1 MIIDFH
7 NHYFPPAYLDA
18 IRSGGSAFRVT
29 EDDDGNPV
37 LHSPGDYNVLV
48 PGHRDLGFRA
58 KVLEEAGVDGQV
70 LTFTAPGT
78 SIETPDRAVE
88 LCRIVNDAFA
98 DDVKSWS
105 GRFSAL
111 ATLPMNAP
119 EAAAEEAT
127 RAITDLGLPG
137 VMLLSNA
144 SGVPLS
150 EDQFAPVFK
159 ALDEAGAVVYI
170 HPTYPVGVEVMEKYM
185 LMPMVGFLMDTT
197 LAAAS
202 LVYAGVVERYANI
215 KWVLAHLGGAVP
227 YMAERFDRGFEAYPE
242 CRERCT
248 VLPSEQLRDFYYD
261 TVNFDPA
268 CLRLALEF
276 AGADNIIA
284 GSDYPHMIGSLD
296 KMVRAIDGMPLSDD
310 ERDKVR
316 GGNVARI
323 LGLDAR

>member
-7 NHYFPPAYLDA
+7 NHYYPPAWLEA

-29 EDDDGNPV
+29 EDGDGNPV

-48 PGHRDLGFRA
+48 PGHRDLAFRA
-58 KVLEEAGVDGQV
+58 RVLDEEGVDRQV

-78 SIETPDRAVE
+78 SIEEPDRAVE
-88 LCRIVNDAFA
+88 LCRIVNDAYAA
-98 DDVKSWS
+98 DVEAWG
-105 GRFSAL
+105 GRFTAL

-119 EAAAEEAT
+119 EAAAEEASRT
-127 RAITDLGLPG
+127 LTELELPG
-137 VMLLSNA
+137 VMLFSNA

-150 EDQFAPVFK
+150 DDRFLPVFEV
-159 ALDEAGAVVYI
+159 LDRERAVVYI

-202 LVYAGVVERYANI
+202 LVYAGVVERFPGI
-215 KWVLAHLGGAVP
+215 TWVLGHLGGAVP

-248 VLPSEQLRDFYYD
+248 VLPSEQLKGFYYD

-268 CLRLALEF
+268 CLKLALGF
-276 AGADNIIA
+276 AGADHVVA
-284 GSDYPHMIGSLD
+284 GSDYPHMIGSLS
-296 KMVRAIDGMPLSDD
+296 KMRSSIDGLGLSREDLG
-310 ERDKVR
+310 KVR
-316 GGNVARI
+316 GGNAARI
-323 LGLDAR
+323 LGLA

>member
-7 NHYFPPAYLDA
+7 NHYFPPPYLDA
-18 IRSGGSAFRVT
+18 IRTGGSHFRVT
-29 EDDDGNPV
+29 EDGEGNPV

-48 PGHRDLGFRA
+48 PGHRDLAFRA
-58 KVLEEAGVDGQV
+58 EVLDQAGVDKQV

-88 LCRIVNDAFA
+88 LSRVINDAFA
-98 DDVKSWS
+98 ADVAAWK
-105 GRFSAL
+105 GRYTAL
-111 ATLPMNAP
+111 AHLPMNAP
-119 EAAAEEAT
+119 DAAAEEAT
-127 RAITDLGLPG
+127 RAVDELGLPG

-150 EDQFAPVFK
+150 DDRFLPVFE
-159 ALDEAGAVVYI
+159 ALDRSEAVVYV

-202 LVYAGVVERYANI
+202 LVYAGVVERFGRI
-215 KWVLAHLGGAVP
+215 TWVLGHLGGAVP
-227 YMAERFDRGFEAYPE
+227 YLAERFDRGFEAYPE

-248 VLPSEQLRDFYYD
+248 VPPSEQLKAFYYD

-268 CLRLALEF
+268 CQALALAF
-276 AGADNIIA
+276 AGPDHIVA
-284 GSDYPHMIGSLD
+284 GSDYPHMIGSLSR
-296 KMVRAIDGMPLSDD
+296 MIASIDAMDLSAAD
-310 ERDKVR
+310 RRKVR
-316 GGNVARI
+316 GGNAARI
-323 LGLDAR
+323 LGLV

>member
-7 NHYFPPAYLDA
+7 NHYYPPAYLDA
-18 IRSGGSAFRVT
+18 IRSGGSAYGIT
-29 EDDDGNPV
+29 QDDEGNPV

-48 PGHRDLGFRA
+48 PGHRDLKFRA
-58 KVLEEAGVDGQV
+58 AVLDDAGVDKQV

-88 LCRIVNDAFA
+88 LCRIVNDAYA
-98 DDVKSWS
+98 EDVRAWG
-105 GRFSAL
+105 GRFTAL

-119 EAAAEEAT
+119 DAAAEEAT
-127 RAITDLGLPG
+127 RAVTELGLPG

-150 EDQFAPVFK
+150 EDRFLPVFD
-159 ALDEAGAVVYI
+159 ALNREKAVVYI

-202 LVYAGVVERYANI
+202 LVYAGVVERFPDI
-215 KWVLAHLGGAVP
+215 TWVLGHLGGAVP

-242 CRERCT
+242 CQERCT
-248 VLPSEQLRDFYYD
+248 VPPSEQLKAFYYD
-261 TVNFDPA
+261 TVNFDTA
-268 CLRLALEF
+268 CLDLAIGF
-276 AGADNIIA
+276 AGTDHIVA
-284 GSDYPHMIGSLD
+284 GSDYPHMIGSLSRMKASID
-296 KMVRAIDGMPLSDD
+296 ALDIGDEARAGI
-310 ERDKVR
+310 R
-316 GGNVARI
+316 GGNAARI
-323 LGLDAR
+323 LGLA

>member
-18 IRSGGSAFRVT
+18 IRTGGSAFRVT

-48 PGHRDLGFRA
+48 PGHRDLAFRA
-58 KVLEEAGVDGQV
+58 RVLDEEGVDRQV

-88 LCRIVNDAFA
+88 LCRVVNDAFA
-98 DDVKSWS
+98 ADVRAWG

-119 EAAAEEAT
+119 DAAVEEAT
-127 RAITDLGLPG
+127 RALTELELPG

-150 EDQFAPVFK
+150 DDRFLPLFE
-159 ALDEAGAVVYI
+159 ALDREEAVVYI

-202 LVYAGVVERYANI
+202 LVYAGVAERFGRI
-215 KWVLAHLGGAVP
+215 TWVLGHLGGAVP
-227 YMAERFDRGFEAYPE
+227 YLAERFDRGFEAYPE

-248 VLPSEQLRDFYYD
+248 VLPSEQLKGFYYD

-268 CLRLALEF
+268 CLRLALGF
-276 AGADNIIA
+276 ASADRIVA
-284 GSDYPHMIGSLD
+284 GSDYPHMIGSLS
-296 KMVRAIDGMPLSDD
+296 KMKASLDTLGLEEEALGRM
-310 ERDKVR
+310 R
-316 GGNVARI
+316 GGNAARI
-323 LGLDAR
+323 LGLA